1 MTYQKQVLRQIEEQ
15 FSPAISP
22 IILDH
27 DQIFA
32 AINNAERMRAEQ
44 FMAMIAATWRGLGT
58 LPAKIIAWNRR
69 YNAAQA
75 LHRMD
80 AHMLAD
86 IGLTRGDIEGSVLRG
101 RVTDNVDMQ
110 ANVIFTP
117 EVAPADIPVRHKFA
131 A

>member
-1 MTYQKQVLRQIEEQ
+1 MTYQKKALRQIEEQ

-27 DQIFA
+27 DQIYA
-32 AINNAERMRAEQ
+32 AINNAERMRAKQ
-44 FMAMIAATWRGLGT
+44 FVTLVAATWRGLGK
-58 LPAKIIAWNRR
+58 LPAKIVAWNRR

-86 IGLTRGDIEGSVLRG
+86 IGLTRGDIEGAVLRG

-110 ANVIFTP
+110 ANVIFVP
-117 EVAPADIPVRHKFA
+117 EVASADIPVRHKYA

>member
-1 MTYQKQVLRQIEEQ
+1 MTYQKKALRQIEEQ
-15 FSPAISP
+15 FSPTISP

-27 DQIFA
+27 DQIYA

-44 FMAMIAATWRGLGT
+44 FMKLLAATLRGIAK
-58 LPAKIIAWNRR
+58 LPAKIIAWNQRF
-69 YNAAQA
+69 NAAQA

-86 IGLTRGDIEGSVLRG
+86 IGLARGDIEGAVRRG
-101 RVTDNVDMQ
+101 RTIDNVDMQ
-110 ANVIFTP
+110 ANVIFVP
-117 EVAPADIPVRHKFA
+117 EEKPADIPVRHKYA